1 MAYDY
6 ALVYVS
12 VNPPLPKDEPPV
24 LTMSSHLKFTMPLA
38 TALTVISYPI
48 LTRRHWYQTSI
59 LVLIAVIATIPWDSY
74 LIRHN
79 VWTYPPNVVIGPTLL
94 SIPAEELFFFVIQ
107 TYITS
112 LLYHVLN
119 KPLLHAEHLDSKSQI
134 ARLVHR
140 ATQVVISSLTVLGF
154 WLVSH
159 GGPGTYLGLILIWA
173 CPFALL
179 TWSLG
184 GLFMVT
190 LPWTSVALPIAL
202 PTLYLWIVDELALR
216 RGTWAIESG
225 TKLGLTVWGS
235 LEVEEAIFFAA
246 TNILIVFGLGAFD
259 NALAVV
265 DTFPDTFEFAP
276 ECPTPTILIKALF
289 ISWSAERQARIR
301 GIQEAVERLC
311 RKSRSF
317 YLASSTFAG
326 RLRIDLVLL

>member
-24 LTMSSHLKFTMPLA
+24 LTMSSHLKFTIPLA

-119 KPLLHAEHLDSKSQI
+119 KPLLHAEYLDSKSQI

-140 ATQVVISSLTVLGF
+140 VTQVVISSLTVLGF

-179 TWSLG
+179 TWSLC

-246 TNILIVFGLGAFD
+246 TNVLIVFGLGAFD

>member
-6 ALVYVS
+6 ALV
-12 VNPPLPKDEPPV
+12 
-24 LTMSSHLKFTMPLA
+24 HLKFTIPLA

-59 LVLIAVIATIPWDSY
+59 LVLIAVVATIPWDSY

-79 VWTYPPNVVIGPTLL
+79 VWTYPPDVVIGPTLL

-107 TYITS
+107 TYITA

-119 KPLLHAEHLDSKSQI
+119 KPLLHAEYLDSKSQI
-134 ARLVHR
+134 ARVVHR
-140 ATQVVISSLTVLGF
+140 AVQVVTCSLTLLGF
-154 WLVSH
+154 WLVSK

-179 TWSLG
+179 TWTLG
-184 GLFMVT
+184 GLFMAT

-225 TKLGLTVWGS
+225 TKLGVTVWGS

-246 TNILIVFGLGAFD
+246 TNVLIVFGLGAFD
-259 NALAVV
+259 NALAVIDAFSDV
-265 DTFPDTFEFAP
+265 FESAP
-276 ECPTPTILIKALF
+276 ECPTPTMLIKALF
-289 ISWSAERQARIR
+289 IAWPAERKDRIN
-301 GIQEAVERLC
+301 GIQEAVKRLC